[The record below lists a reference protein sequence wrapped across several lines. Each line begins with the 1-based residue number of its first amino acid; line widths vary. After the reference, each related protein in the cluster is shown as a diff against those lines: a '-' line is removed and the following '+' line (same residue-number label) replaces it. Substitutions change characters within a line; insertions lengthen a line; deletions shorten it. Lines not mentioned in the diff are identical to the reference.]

1 MSDGNKLDKARDAYL
16 EAVGQED
23 NPVARAAYF
32 AGWYDGDENG
42 MKRTLRVL
50 QELDRQAANNDK
62 VKHD

>member
-1 MSDGNKLDKARDAYL
+1 MSKEDPFNKARDAYL

-23 NPVARAAYF
+23 NPIAKAAYF

-42 MKRTLRVL
+42 TKRTLKVL
-50 QELDRQAANNDK
+50 QELDRQAANDDK